1 MGIRVADNSPSKTG
15 HGQHEC
21 AVQQR
26 TPSLLDNAVA
36 QILKTKLTF
45 LSQLAVREKSHFT
58 SGFFSLLSGEVVLEW
73 CPVKEALRKRMPVMR
88 SAVKR

>member
-1 MGIRVADNSPSKTG
+1 MADNSFSKLVM
-15 HGQHEC
+15 ESMS
-21 AVQQR
+21 VQQG
-26 TPSLLDNAVA
+26 TPSPLDNAVV

-58 SGFFSLLSGEVVLEW
+58 SGFFSLLSSSLAVEC